1 MKSLNVSEVLNETV
15 SSTEDKV
22 DNELLDLLN
31 DVKTRLALIKAKIR
45 NVSMDLLDVDS
56 NFPKL
61 QELTDL
67 MGKF

>member
-22 DNELLDLLN
+22 DNELLHLLN

-45 NVSMDLLDVDS
+45 NVSMDLLEVDS

>member
-31 DVKTRLALIKAKIR
+31 DVKTRLAVIKAKIR

>member
-1 MKSLNVSEVLNETV
+1 MSEVLNETV

-45 NVSMDLLDVDS
+45 NVSMDLLEVDS

>member
-45 NVSMDLLDVDS
+45 SVSMDLLDVDS

>member
-67 MGKF
+67 MGK

>member
-45 NVSMDLLDVDS
+45 NVSTDLLEVDL

>member
-45 NVSMDLLDVDS
+45 NVSMDLLEVDS

>member
-45 NVSMDLLDVDS
+45 NVSTDLLEVDS

>member
-31 DVKTRLALIKAKIR
+31 DVKTRLALIKAKIS
-45 NVSMDLLDVDS
+45 NVSMDLLEVDS

>member
-1 MKSLNVSEVLNETV
+1 M
-15 SSTEDKV
+15 

-45 NVSMDLLDVDS
+45 NVSMDLLEVDS

>member
-45 NVSMDLLDVDS
+45 NVSMDLLEVES

>member
-1 MKSLNVSEVLNETV
+1 MKSLNVSEVLNATV

>member
-45 NVSMDLLDVDS
+45 NVSMDLFDVDS